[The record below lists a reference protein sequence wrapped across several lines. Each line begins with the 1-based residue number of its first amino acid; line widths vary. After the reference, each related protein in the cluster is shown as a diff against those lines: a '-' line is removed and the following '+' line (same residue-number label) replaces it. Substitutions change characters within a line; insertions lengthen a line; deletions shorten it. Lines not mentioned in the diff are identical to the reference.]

1 MTYAEL
7 TAAIKDYCQNTETNF
22 VAAIPTF
29 VKQAEQRIYRSVNLP
44 VSRKNQKGDVTLGN
58 QYLSMP
64 SDFLFP
70 LSLSIYARGDVDSNQ
85 IFLLN
90 KDANFIR
97 ATYPNASTTGV
108 PKYYGIFA
116 SDTFILGPT
125 PIANYSAELHY
136 YYQPASIVDPLDTS
150 NTSWL
155 GTNADTVL
163 LYGCLVEAYTYMKG
177 DADVMQLYHQRYME
191 ALGLLKIQAEGRM
204 TGDEYREGTVR
215 VVKV

>member
-22 VAAIPTF
+22 VAAIDTF
-29 VKQAEQRIYRSVNLP
+29 IKQAEQRIYRSVNLP
-44 VSRKNQKGDVTLGN
+44 VSRKNVAGTITDGN

-64 SDFLFP
+64 TDFMFP
-70 LSLSIYARGDVDSNQ
+70 LSLSLTSSSNQ

-97 ATYPNASTTGV
+97 ATYPNASTEGV
-108 PKYYGIFA
+108 PKYYGVFDI
-116 SDTFILGPT
+116 DTFIIGPT
-125 PIANYSAELHY
+125 PNADFVTELHY
-136 YYQPASIVDPLDTS
+136 YYQPASIVTS
-150 NTSWL
+150 STSWL

-177 DADVMQLYHQRYME
+177 DADMMQLYQQRYQE
-191 ALGLLKIQAEGRM
+191 ALMFLKLEAEGRM
-204 TGDEYREGTVR
+204 TGDEYRDGTIR
-215 VVKV
+215 MSPQMTATQ

>member
-44 VSRKNQKGDVTLGN
+44 VNRKNVAGTITDGN
-58 QYLSMP
+58 KYLTMP
-64 SDFLFP
+64 TDFLFP
-70 LSLSIYARGDVDSNQ
+70 LSLAITSSSNQ

-108 PKYYGIFA
+108 PKYYGTFA
-116 SDTFILGPT
+116 SDASEGSFILGPT
-125 PIANYSAELHY
+125 PNANFTTELHY
-136 YYQPASIVDPLDTS
+136 YYQPASIVDTS
-150 NTSWL
+150 PSWL

-163 LYGCLVEAYTYMKG
+163 LYGSLVEAYTYMKG
-177 DADVMQLYHQRYME
+177 DADLMQLYQQRYQE
-191 ALGLLKIQAEGRM
+191 ALELLKMQAEGRM
-204 TGDEYREGTVR
+204 TVDEYRDGTIR
-215 VVKV
+215 VPVH

>member
-7 TAAIKDYCQNTETNF
+7 VAAIKDYANNTETAF

-44 VSRKNQKGDVTLGN
+44 VNRKNQAGN
-58 QYLSMP
+58 MTDGNAYLTMP

-70 LSLSIYARGDVDSNQ
+70 MSLSITSSSNQ

-97 ATYPNASTTGV
+97 STYPNVSTEGV
-108 PKYYGIFA
+108 PKYYGVFD
-116 SDTFILGPT
+116 SDTFIIGPT
-125 PIANYSAELHY
+125 PNADFVTELHY
-136 YYQPASIVDPLDTS
+136 YYQPASIVDTS
-150 NTSWL
+150 PSWL

-163 LYGCLVEAYTYMKG
+163 LYGSLVEAYTYMKG
-177 DADVMQLYHQRYME
+177 DADMVQLYQQRYQE
-191 ALGLLKIQAEGRM
+191 ALGLLKLQAEGRM
-204 TGDEYREGTVR
+204 TGDEYRDGTIR
-215 VVKV
+215 VSPQMTAAQ